1 MDNAAL
7 GHLAFLA
14 TGASHVQPT
23 RLRDPSLGFHQAI
36 SAAPPRPKSGSVV
49 FASAVAVSF
58 AGALRQKRRR
68 HTRAGLRVQDTSVAD
83 VETSNSVVVAAPTV
97 QSRKVGIILQN
108 IGTPASTD
116 VDDVREYLS
125 RFLGDDR
132 VLDIK
137 PSLLKWAVLQI
148 VLATRPQNA
157 REAYASIWDSDRGS
171 PLFYHSQDLAEAL
184 ERTLGGEFK
193 VRVGMQYSEPTV
205 KTAMRELTSMG
216 YDNILLLPAF
226 PHYASSTTGT
236 CLENAYKNAAEM
248 YCTPY
253 ISVVPPFFDDANYLS
268 AMKHVISSKIG
279 LGATDV
285 DHVLFSFH
293 GLPENQC
300 SQTDPT
306 GSVCMVAP
314 GCCKKLVQANRNCY
328 RAQCFES
335 ARILAQ
341 ELGIEE
347 DRWTIGFQSRLTLR
361 GSIKW
366 IKPYTDE
373 IFEDL
378 AKRGVR
384 RLAVVAPS
392 FTADC
397 VETLEELGIQG
408 TEQFVEAGGEELVV
422 VPCLNCEDVWVD
434 ALAQIVRNQLLIQ
447 PQGQA
452 ALEEVAALGTADQG

>member
-1 MDNAAL
+1 MV
-7 GHLAFLA
+7 HR
-14 TGASHVQPT
+14 SSSI
-23 RLRDPSLGFHQAI
+23 PS
-36 SAAPPRPKSGSVV
+36 SC
-49 FASAVAVSF
+49 
-58 AGALRQKRRR
+58 
-68 HTRAGLRVQDTSVAD
+68 
-83 VETSNSVVVAAPTV
+83 
-97 QSRKVGIILQN
+97 
-108 IGTPASTD
+108 
-116 VDDVREYLS
+116 
-125 RFLGDDR
+125 
-132 VLDIK
+132 
-137 PSLLKWAVLQI
+137 
-148 VLATRPQNA
+148 
-157 REAYASIWDSDRGS
+157 ASIRADS
-171 PLFYHSQDLAEAL
+171 
-184 ERTLGGEFK
+184 
-193 VRVGMQYSEPTV
+193 
-205 KTAMRELTSMG
+205 
-216 YDNILLLPAF
+216 
-226 PHYASSTTGT
+226 
-236 CLENAYKNAAEM
+236 
-248 YCTPY
+248 
-253 ISVVPPFFDDANYLS
+253 
-268 AMKHVISSKIG
+268 KHW
-279 LGATDV
+279 
-285 DHVLFSFH
+285 
-293 GLPENQC
+293 
-300 SQTDPT
+300 
-306 GSVCMVAP
+306 
-314 GCCKKLVQANRNCY
+314 VQANRNCY

-397 VETLEELGIQG
+397 VETLEELGLQG